1 MEHTCKQCCH
11 CTLEESGNQGEEFA
25 NAYCTKDNTYRETY
39 TNRQACKDFSNDFE
53 LVRRIINHEDD
64 IEEED

>member
-1 MEHTCKQCCH
+1 MEHTCGQCCY
-11 CTLEESGNQGEEFA
+11 CTLEEFT
-25 NAYCTKDNTYRETY
+25 NAYCTMDNTYRETY

-64 IEEED
+64 LEEED